1 MNQIKQKTD
10 YILVTAL
17 VLSVFFGASISFGF
31 RVMGI
36 VITLFRFAIPLL
48 FAAFVYRA
56 YNKKR
61 LSFESLEKS
70 FLLLLLIWFLY
81 AIFLMFFRGFVS
93 DKDAIRELLQLVL
106 QFFVAASVLLA
117 IKVEGMEEKIIQIC
131 KFSIVVLSAIGIFEI
146 MTGIHLPTSSYF
158 NVSAMANSTSNSP
171 SVATGIF
178 FNENDYCA
186 CLALFSPLFF
196 PQVGKNLSVNIL
208 RMIELSLMEFIL
220 LKDDAIIC
228 LFGIFLGLV
237 FYSVFATVKY
247 RWLIA
252 GGIYAFV
259 LEKTIMAFS
268 LKRGAG
274 KGLGSEVKEQFSG
287 VNTQTGSAYVR
298 MHTYIKEFTHSISEA
313 KGLGFGPYGV
323 NKFLTPFDHDYVLSN
338 PHSLWLELIA
348 NYGVLIFVF
357 FVTICLLSL
366 GVLIVCGDRK
376 DPIRAVLISMDVIF
390 VIVGFASSNYIGIAY
405 WWILIALSVGYSS
418 KLLISSGIKIKKKYV
433 IASVVSLLCLIAVS
447 YKLLSSSS
455 IMFKFQEPLK
465 SSFETEEEYNFN
477 RLTEKHVDKVKIVID
492 GKEVECFDV
501 KNGEFSY
508 KMDLAG
514 LSEGWHQYRY
524 EYYTGDGKN
533 AGHELILV
541 NKVNSKASVL
551 IPEEDALKARYF
563 NRTAMVEP
571 LDFYLDKK
579 AANKPYSAL
588 GAYWMPNEMTHKN
601 VDEEVKLDKNGV
613 PKIVSGENHF
623 EYDPELI
630 ASYALMWY
638 SDSLLN
644 KNADSEKNFIS
655 CSKWLMDNQKSDGS
669 IPMLLG
675 RRYREETINKG
686 WISANVQG
694 MVLSVFSRAYAVTGD
709 ESYIKAGDKAL
720 KYMTDNCLKE
730 YDADTNRNSKLLSY
744 LTEEGN
750 FSYYEDISG
759 QEAHFRLDTQLYVL
773 IGLYDW
779 KMIDAD
785 DSNKELASKK
795 FDEEVSMLSRTVA
808 LYDLNGYLSG
818 DLMHISDR
826 KLIGLDVDDKFAKII
841 PMLKAVS
848 EISGNDE
855 ITKAYEKYNSFTKDK
870 FYKQSDELIHK

>member
-1 MNQIKQKTD
+1 
-10 YILVTAL
+10 
-17 VLSVFFGASISFGF
+17 
-31 RVMGI
+31 
-36 VITLFRFAIPLL
+36 
-48 FAAFVYRA
+48 
-56 YNKKR
+56 
-61 LSFESLEKS
+61 
-70 FLLLLLIWFLY
+70 
-81 AIFLMFFRGFVS
+81 
-93 DKDAIRELLQLVL
+93 
-106 QFFVAASVLLA
+106 
-117 IKVEGMEEKIIQIC
+117 
-131 KFSIVVLSAIGIFEI
+131 
-146 MTGIHLPTSSYF
+146 
-158 NVSAMANSTSNSP
+158 
-171 SVATGIF
+171 
-178 FNENDYCA
+178 
-186 CLALFSPLFF
+186 
-196 PQVGKNLSVNIL
+196 
-208 RMIELSLMEFIL
+208 
-220 LKDDAIIC
+220 
-228 LFGIFLGLV
+228 
-237 FYSVFATVKY
+237 
-247 RWLIA
+247 
-252 GGIYAFV
+252 
-259 LEKTIMAFS
+259 
-268 LKRGAG
+268 
-274 KGLGSEVKEQFSG
+274 
-287 VNTQTGSAYVR
+287 
-298 MHTYIKEFTHSISEA
+298 
-313 KGLGFGPYGV
+313 
-323 NKFLTPFDHDYVLSN
+323 
-338 PHSLWLELIA
+338 
-348 NYGVLIFVF
+348 
-357 FVTICLLSL
+357 
-366 GVLIVCGDRK
+366 
-376 DPIRAVLISMDVIF
+376 
-390 VIVGFASSNYIGIAY
+390 
-405 WWILIALSVGYSS
+405 
-418 KLLISSGIKIKKKYV
+418 
-433 IASVVSLLCLIAVS
+433 
-447 YKLLSSSS
+447 
-455 IMFKFQEPLK
+455 MFKFQEPLK
-465 SSFETEEEYNFN
+465 SSFETEKEYNFN

-524 EYYTGDGKN
+524 EYYTGDGKD

-588 GAYWMPNEMTHKN
+588 GAYWMPNEMTRKN
-601 VDEEVKLDKNGV
+601 VDEVVKLDKNGV

-686 WISANVQG
+686 WISASVQG

-795 FDEEVSMLSRTVA
+795 FDEGVSMLSRTVA

-855 ITKAYEKYNSFTKDK
+855 ITKAYERYSSFTKDK

>member
-1 MNQIKQKTD
+1 M
-10 YILVTAL
+10 
-17 VLSVFFGASISFGF
+17 
-31 RVMGI
+31 
-36 VITLFRFAIPLL
+36 
-48 FAAFVYRA
+48 
-56 YNKKR
+56 
-61 LSFESLEKS
+61 
-70 FLLLLLIWFLY
+70 
-81 AIFLMFFRGFVS
+81 
-93 DKDAIRELLQLVL
+93 
-106 QFFVAASVLLA
+106 
-117 IKVEGMEEKIIQIC
+117 
-131 KFSIVVLSAIGIFEI
+131 
-146 MTGIHLPTSSYF
+146 
-158 NVSAMANSTSNSP
+158 
-171 SVATGIF
+171 
-178 FNENDYCA
+178 
-186 CLALFSPLFF
+186 
-196 PQVGKNLSVNIL
+196 
-208 RMIELSLMEFIL
+208 
-220 LKDDAIIC
+220 
-228 LFGIFLGLV
+228 
-237 FYSVFATVKY
+237 
-247 RWLIA
+247 
-252 GGIYAFV
+252 
-259 LEKTIMAFS
+259 
-268 LKRGAG
+268 
-274 KGLGSEVKEQFSG
+274 
-287 VNTQTGSAYVR
+287 
-298 MHTYIKEFTHSISEA
+298 
-313 KGLGFGPYGV
+313 
-323 NKFLTPFDHDYVLSN
+323 
-338 PHSLWLELIA
+338 
-348 NYGVLIFVF
+348 
-357 FVTICLLSL
+357 
-366 GVLIVCGDRK
+366 
-376 DPIRAVLISMDVIF
+376 
-390 VIVGFASSNYIGIAY
+390 
-405 WWILIALSVGYSS
+405 
-418 KLLISSGIKIKKKYV
+418 
-433 IASVVSLLCLIAVS
+433 
-447 YKLLSSSS
+447 
-455 IMFKFQEPLK
+455 
-465 SSFETEEEYNFN
+465 
-477 RLTEKHVDKVKIVID
+477 
-492 GKEVECFDV
+492 

-524 EYYTGDGKN
+524 EYYTGDGKD

-588 GAYWMPNEMTHKN
+588 GAYWMPNEMTRKN
-601 VDEEVKLDKNGV
+601 VDEVVKLDKNGV
-613 PKIVSGENHF
+613 PKIVSGENRF

-686 WISANVQG
+686 WISASVQG

-785 DSNKELASKK
+785 DSSKELASKK

-855 ITKAYEKYNSFTKDK
+855 ITKAYERYSSFTKDK